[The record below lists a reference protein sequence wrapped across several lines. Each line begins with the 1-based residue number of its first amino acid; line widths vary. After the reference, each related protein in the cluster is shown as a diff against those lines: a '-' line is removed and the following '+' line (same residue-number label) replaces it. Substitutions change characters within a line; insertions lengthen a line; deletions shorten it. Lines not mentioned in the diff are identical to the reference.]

1 MDYMQDLTIDKD
13 QLDDEWLK
21 QPSIFMLYAEQAAL
35 AEDARDRAKRSAE
48 VIAAKA
54 DQAIREKAAL
64 EGEKLTEAKVATRVA
79 THPEVEEAERR
90 VLETNK
96 DAKILGAAVRA
107 FDQRKKALEKLCE
120 LYTQGYF
127 SAPRSDGVE
136 KGTRNQEKKLKEKFE
151 Q

>member
-13 QLDDEWLK
+13 QLDEEWLK

-35 AEDARDRAKRSAE
+35 AEDARDRAKRAAE

-54 DQAIREKAAL
+54 DQEIREKAAL

-96 DAKILGAAVRA
+96 NAKILGAAVRA
-107 FDQRKKALEKLCE
+107 FDQRKKALEKLCD

-136 KGTRNQEKKLKEKFE
+136 KGTRNQERKLKEKLE